1 MRLSRL
7 TRYLI
12 YTLFGVFIISRMW
25 VAFHEYMELGYS
37 PLSTYASLALIL
49 LSLLVIGIQTSNLFR
64 SKLNKRVFLFLF
76 LSVLS
81 TFLFCN
87 PTMDM
92 MKQLMYVTLWEA
104 VFFLF
109 FFLSYNHEGTME
121 EMKWVSIL
129 LLIPVTY
136 LFLRSNSLRGLM
148 DYAITRQGN
157 NAVFYVVLLFPCLLM
172 SSKRWLRLVSLLFIV
187 AVSVLSLKR
196 SAMFIAAGCVL
207 VVFYFEF
214 LKDSRHRLRSLL
226 LCLAAL
232 IAGYYLLDYIN
243 SSNQGAAIE
252 RIAHIEE
259 DRGSGRPER
268 FKEVISLIGN
278 ERDPGLVV
286 FGHGYRS
293 VELQLGEAHTAHND
307 FLEVTYDYGLLGLI
321 VYLLIHISLIARL
334 VSLWRAKSP
343 LVESYAV
350 SYCIFLIISMVS
362 HLVIYPTYFVILTA
376 YWGAMEGRILRGGQ
390 VCGYSSEESQ
400 TL

>member
-1 MRLSRL
+1 MQQSRSI
-7 TRYLI
+7 RYFI
-12 YTLFGVFIISRMW
+12 YALFGVFIVSRMW
-25 VAFHEYMELGYS
+25 VAFHEYLDLSYN
-37 PLSTYASLALIL
+37 PLSTYASLALIFV
-49 LSLLVIGIQTSNLFR
+49 SLLMIGVQAANLIR

-81 TFLFCN
+81 TLLFCN
-87 PTMDM
+87 PTMGM

-104 VFFLF
+104 VFFIF
-109 FFLSYNHEGTME
+109 FFLSYNNEETVN

-129 LLIPVTY
+129 LLIPVTF
-136 LFLRSNSLRGLM
+136 LFLRSNSLRVLM

-157 NAVFYVVLLFPCLLM
+157 NTVYYVVLLFPWLLM

-214 LKDSRHRLRSLL
+214 HKDSKHRFRSLL

-232 IAGYYLLDYIN
+232 IAGYYLIDYIN
-243 SSNQGAAIE
+243 TSNHGAAIE
-252 RIAHIEE
+252 RIAHTEE
-259 DRGSGRPER
+259 DRGSGRPDR
-268 FKEVISLIGN
+268 FKEVIAMINS
-278 ERDPGLVV
+278 ETDPGKVV
-286 FGHGYRS
+286 FGHGYRT

-307 FLEVTYDYGLLGLI
+307 FLEVTYDYGFLGLI

-334 VSLWRAKSP
+334 VSLGRAKSP
-343 LVESYAV
+343 LVESYTV

-362 HLVIYPTYFVILTA
+362 HLVIYPTYFVFLTA
-376 YWGAMEGRILRGGQ
+376 YWGAMEGSILRGGQ

>member
-1 MRLSRL
+1 M
-7 TRYLI
+7 
-12 YTLFGVFIISRMW
+12 
-25 VAFHEYMELGYS
+25 GYS
-37 PLSTYASLALIL
+37 PLSTYATLALIL
-49 LSLLVIGIQTSNLFR
+49 LSLLAIGIQTSNLFI

-81 TFLFCN
+81 TLLFCN

-104 VFFLF
+104 VFFIF
-109 FFLSYNHEGTME
+109 FFLSYNNEETVN
-121 EMKWVSIL
+121 EMKWVRIL

-136 LFLRSNSLRGLM
+136 LFLRSNSLRVLM
-148 DYAITRQGN
+148 DYAVTRQGN
-157 NAVFYVVLLFPCLLM
+157 NAVFYVVLLFPWLLM

-207 VVFYFEF
+207 VVFYFDF
-214 LKDSRHRLRSLL
+214 LKDSKHRFRSLL
-226 LCLAAL
+226 LGIVAL
-232 IAGYYLLDYIN
+232 IAGYCLVNYVNNL
-243 SSNQGAAIE
+243 SQGVAVE

-268 FKEVISLIGN
+268 FAEVISLITN
-278 ERDPGLVV
+278 EREPGKVV

-334 VSLWRAKSP
+334 VSLGRAQSP
-343 LVESYAV
+343 LLESYTV

-362 HLVIYPTYFVILTA
+362 HLVIYPTYFVFLTA
-376 YWGAMEGRILRGGQ
+376 YWGAIEGSILRGGQ
-390 VCGYSSEESQ
+390 VCSYSSEAS
-400 TL
+400 